1 MKFFLNL
8 DTNIL
13 HDDEDRVFDL
23 MARRWRRAAP
33 SATGGKQ
40 INVQDACRWLQRQE
54 AHTVRAPI
62 AVIGPSDA
70 SPSQIEKA
78 EALGSGIANL
88 GLALLCDGRAG
99 VATAAAKGAKEA
111 GGSVLGI
118 FPEADW
124 RDANPYVTFSLAI
137 GPGSAPYAAIAN
149 ASLCVLAVGGGYDTL
164 CGIAHAK
171 HLGRKTFTIDGAS
184 QVKDFPTIDGIDEA
198 LDAISNVAL
207 NTDGAEPTWR

>member
-13 HDDEDRVFDL
+13 YDDDNRVFDL
-23 MARRWRRAAP
+23 MARRWRRAVPA
-33 SATGGKQ
+33 AMGGKQ
-40 INVQDACRWLQRQE
+40 ITVQDACRWLQRQ
-54 AHTVRAPI
+54 ADHPVRAPI

-78 EALGSGIANL
+78 EGLGSGIAKL

-99 VATAAAKGAKEA
+99 VATAAAKGAQDA

-137 GPGSAPYAAIAN
+137 GPGSAPYAAIVN

-171 HLGRKTFTIDGAS
+171 HIDRKVFTTDGA
-184 QVKDFPTIDGIDEA
+184 PTVEDIPAIDSTEET
-198 LDAISNVAL
+198 LDAISNVVL

>member
-13 HDDEDRVFDL
+13 YDDDNRVFDL

-33 SATGGKQ
+33 AAMGGKQ
-40 INVQDACRWLQRQE
+40 ITVQDACRWLQRQ
-54 AHTVRAPI
+54 ADHPVRAPI

-78 EALGSGIANL
+78 EGLGSGIAKL

-137 GPGSAPYAAIAN
+137 GPGSAPYAAIVN

-164 CGIAHAK
+164 CGIAHAR
-171 HLGRKTFTIDGAS
+171 HIDRKVFTTDGA
-184 QVKDFPTIDGIDEA
+184 PTVEDIPAIDSTEET
-198 LDAISNVAL
+198 LDAISNVVL

>member
-13 HDDEDRVFDL
+13 YDDDNRVFYL

-33 SATGGKQ
+33 AAMGGKQ
-40 INVQDACRWLQRQE
+40 ITVQDACRWLQRQ
-54 AHTVRAPI
+54 ADHPVRAPI
-62 AVIGPSDA
+62 AVIGPSNA

-88 GLALLCDGRAG
+88 GLTLLCDGRAG

-137 GPGSAPYAAIAN
+137 GPGSAPYAAIVN

-171 HLGRKTFTIDGAS
+171 HIDRKVFTTDGA
-184 QVKDFPTIDGIDEA
+184 PTVEDIPAIDSTEET
-198 LDAISNVAL
+198 LDAISNVVL